1 MCGILHVKTS
11 YVKSVS
17 TWRLVSCES
26 CRYILSY
33 TTLVG
38 PRHRSE
44 RSRYLTKQKHLI
56 ITGFNFLGYL
66 KVIHFFIQDWVYL
79 DLCYEFLPFS
89 KKT

>member
-11 YVKSVS
+11 CVKSVS

-26 CRYILSY
+26 CKYILSF

-44 RSRYLTKQKHLI
+44 RSLHLPKQKQLRI
-56 ITGFNFLGYL
+56 IGLNFLGYL
-66 KVIHFFIQDWVYL
+66 KSHSLFNSRLGLFGSL
-79 DLCYEFLPFS
+79 L
-89 KKT
+89 

>member
-1 MCGILHVKTS
+1 MLVIYTMCGILHVKTS

-38 PRHRSE
+38 PKHRSE
-44 RSRYLTKQKHLI
+44 RSWYLTKQKHLV
-56 ITGFNFLGYL
+56 ITGLNFLGYL
-66 KVIHFFIQDWVYL
+66 KSHSFFHSRL
-79 DLCYEFLPFS
+79 GLFGSLL
-89 KKT
+89 